1 LVITIFG
8 SAFTS
13 PDNQIYK
20 DAELLGSMIAKK
32 DFAVCSGGYLGIM
45 EAVSKGAAKE
55 NARLYGQGKVIGVT
69 VKEWN
74 KPPNEFLTEEIPCNN
89 LMERILK
96 LIELGDAYLVFKGG
110 TGTLVEIATTLELMN
125 KNVLKEKQ
133 MFFYQDIWKPVIE
146 TLKKDS
152 ERLKELIER
161 NVKFIS
167 SPDEL
172 QQILQ
177 NKTL

>member
-1 LVITIFG
+1 MLKRTITIFG
-8 SAFTS
+8 SAFTT

-20 DAELLGSMIAKK
+20 DAEHLGSLIAKK
-32 DFAVCSGGYLGIM
+32 GYTVCSGGYFGIM
-45 EAVSKGAAKE
+45 EAVSKGASKE
-55 NARLYGQGKVIGVT
+55 NGKVIGVT

-74 KPPNEFLTEEIPCNN
+74 KPANEFLTEEISCSN

-152 ERLKELIER
+152 DRLKQIIER
-161 NVKFIS
+161 NVSFIN
-167 SPDEL
+167 SPEEFNHKKL
-172 QQILQ
+172 
-177 NKTL
+177 KT